1 MKLFLEL
8 ENRNNGLELS
18 PEFNPLN
25 LSEDKLFQLKML
37 DFLKG
42 IYLSE
47 DRDNYVPETQEWYVL
62 PEGVIICNKIMN
74 SECNTDTQRLIMKED
89 LPNWLARKLYL

>member
-1 MKLFLEL
+1 MKIFLTL
-8 ENRNNGLELS
+8 ENLNNGLELS
-18 PEFNPLN
+18 PSYNPLN
-25 LSEDKLFQLKML
+25 ISEDRIHQLNMV

-62 PEGVIICNKIMN
+62 PEGVLIHNKIRN
-74 SECNTDTQRLIMKED
+74 SECNTDTQRIITKEN
-89 LPNWLARKLYL
+89 LPNWLARKLYK